1 MTKNVI
7 VWVSRYLTSRPFLP
21 IMSKIKE
28 WPEGERPRERLL
40 KDGAEVLSDAQLLA
54 VLLRTGSDRANAVQL
69 AMDLL
74 EIVHTLPNLAYLSV
88 SELCSIR
95 GVGPAK
101 AAQLK
106 AALELGRR
114 SLVSP
119 LNHGTKLV
127 TSQHVFNHFSPRF
140 KNIKKEIFKVILLDQ
155 KNKVIRDVNI
165 SEGSL
170 TATVVHPRE
179 VFNPAIRDSAAS
191 VIFLHNHPS
200 GDPTPSQEDKEM
212 TQRLVAAGELMGIQV
227 LDHLVIGDNTYFSF
241 ADSGY
246 IKRSPLFAVSR
257 KER

>member
-1 MTKNVI
+1 MA
-7 VWVSRYLTSRPFLP
+7 
-21 IMSKIKE
+21 MSKINE
-28 WPEGERPRERLL
+28 WPQGERPRERLL
-40 KDGAEVLSDAQLLA
+40 KEGAEILSDAQLLA
-54 VLLRTGSDRANAVQL
+54 ILLRTGSDRANAVEL
-69 AMDLL
+69 AIYLL
-74 EIVHTLPNLAYLSV
+74 EQFHALPNLAQLSI

-95 GVGPAK
+95 GIGPAK
-101 AAQLK
+101 AALLK

-114 SLVSP
+114 SLSSP
-119 LNHGTKLV
+119 LSHGMKLV
-127 TSQHVFNHFSPRF
+127 TSRHVFDHFSPHL
-140 KNIKKEIFKVILLDQ
+140 KHVKKEIFKIILLDQ

-212 TQRLVAAGELMGIQV
+212 TQRLVAAGELIGIQV
-227 LDHLVIGDNTYFSF
+227 LDHLVIGGNTYFSF

-246 IKRSPLFAVSR
+246 IKRSPQFAVSR